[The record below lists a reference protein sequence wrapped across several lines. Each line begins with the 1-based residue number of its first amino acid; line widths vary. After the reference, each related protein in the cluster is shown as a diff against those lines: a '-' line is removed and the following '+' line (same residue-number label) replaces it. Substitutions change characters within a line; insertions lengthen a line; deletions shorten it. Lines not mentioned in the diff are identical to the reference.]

1 MKYLIEQTTSG
12 QVLGIY
18 EAEDADQA
26 IQAIQAIQAMLDDA
40 GCDDAPDPGLVAR
53 EVPDNCATAEG
64 EKVKEAWDIC

>member
-18 EAEDADQA
+18 EAEDAD
-26 IQAIQAIQAMLDDA
+26 QAIQAMLDDA

-53 EVPDNCATAEG
+53 EVPDNCATAED
-64 EKVKEAWDIC
+64 EEVKEAWDIC